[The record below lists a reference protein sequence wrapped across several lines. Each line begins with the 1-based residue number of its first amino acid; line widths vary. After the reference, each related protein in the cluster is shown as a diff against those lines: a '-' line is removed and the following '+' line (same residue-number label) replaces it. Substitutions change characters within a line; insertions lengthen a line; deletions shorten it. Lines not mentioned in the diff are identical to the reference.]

1 MVDNRLLS
9 IKPLINIGEGV
20 IYSSICT
27 GLSLQTY
34 QKRKEVPCMVYVLDI
49 NGQPL
54 MPTTRH
60 GKVRRLLN
68 SHLAKVVKRCPFTI
82 QLLYQSTKEIQPVS
96 LGVDAGSKHI
106 GMAATTEKKV
116 VYQEELSPR
125 NDVVKLLSLRRA
137 SRSSRRSR
145 KTRYRKP
152 KFNNRVHSKH
162 KGWLAPSVEVK
173 IQEHITAIKRI
184 CQILPISEIQVETAE
199 FDFQRLK
206 AMKEWKPLPV
216 GTDYQLGE
224 QYDFYNTRQYVLHR
238 DGYTCQCCG
247 THDNNIKLHVH
258 HIESRQTGGD
268 APSNLITL
276 CEHCHKALHKGKL
289 ELPKGKKRGKTYR
302 DATFMGIMRKT
313 LLERLR
319 KEVDIPVSGTYGYIT
334 KYLREKTDL
343 EKSHIN
349 DAICISKYPYA
360 KPLDTYYLTKM
371 VRNHNRQIHKSNFS
385 KGGIRKHNQAPYLIK
400 GFRLF
405 DKVLYQ
411 GKEYFIFGRRA
422 TGYFDIRTL
431 DGTKVNKGS
440 ISYKKLRIQ
449 DTAKAYLKEARAI
462 PHMNKFTC
470 VLA

>member
-1 MVDNRLLS
+1 
-9 IKPLINIGEGV
+9 
-20 IYSSICT
+20 
-27 GLSLQTY
+27 
-34 QKRKEVPCMVYVLDI
+34 MVYVLDI

-54 MPTTRH
+54 MPTARH

-106 GMAATTEKKV
+106 GLAATTEQKV
-116 VYQEELSPR
+116 LYQEELTPR
-125 NDVVKLLSLRRA
+125 NDVVKLLSAKRA
-137 SRSSRRSR
+137 CRHSRRNR

-152 KFNNRVHSKH
+152 RFNNRVHSKH

-173 IQEHITAIKRI
+173 IQEHITAIKNI
-184 CQILPISEIQVETAE
+184 CKILPASEIHVETAE
-199 FDFQRLK
+199 FDLQRLK
-206 AMKEWKPLPV
+206 AMKEGKTFPV

-247 THDNNIKLHVH
+247 VHDKDVKLHVH
-258 HIESRQTGGD
+258 HIESRQTGGN
-268 APSNLITL
+268 APNNLITL
-276 CEHCHKALHKGKL
+276 CEHCHKALHEGKIK
-289 ELPKGKKRGKTYR
+289 LPKGKKRGKSHR
-302 DATFMGIMRKT
+302 DAAFMGIMRNT
-313 LLERLR
+313 LLERLK
-319 KEVDIPVSGTYGYIT
+319 KEVSVPVMMTYGYIT
-334 KYLREKTDL
+334 KYWREKADL

-349 DAICISKYPYA
+349 DAICISKHPYT
-360 KPLDTYYLTKM
+360 KPLDTYYLTKV
-371 VRNHNRQIHKSNFS
+371 VRHHNRQIHKANFS
-385 KGGIRKHNQAPYLIK
+385 KGGIRKRNQAPYLVK

-411 GKEYFIFGRRA
+411 GKEYFIFGRRT

-431 DGTKVNKGS
+431 DGTKANKGS
-440 ISYKKLRIQ
+440 VSYKKLRIQ
-449 DTAKAYLKEARAI
+449 DTAKAYLKEVRAI

-470 VLA
+470 DLA